1 MDNLA
6 LTNRSSLKQNLP
18 GDIYE
23 KLSQKINRERKRNPN
38 LVETNIEDAGYWMQF
53 SDLQE
58 LQRLATS
65 KSYWLKF
72 EKIFVNKE
80 KLTLEFNDVANLRN
94 AVRHSRE
101 VDTIT
106 RMKGEA
112 SLLWFK
118 QQLSI

>member
-1 MDNLA
+1 M
-6 LTNRSSLKQNLP
+6 KQNLP

-23 KLSQKINRERKRNPN
+23 KLNQKINRERKRNPN

-58 LQRLATS
+58 LQRLSTL
-65 KSYWLKF
+65 KEHWPKF
-72 EKIFVNKE
+72 ENIFKVNTV
-80 KLTLEFNDVANLRN
+80 KLTSEFNDMANLRN
-94 AVRHSRE
+94 ALRHSRE